1 MINYPPPE
9 ISSTTTDL
17 DAIETILLW
26 CQGLRDQAEAVIN
39 ENPPTAAASA
49 EARMWLRRTVRVGS
63 FAQERLNAGDQQ
75 GTASWLAVHFEEF
88 LD

>member
-9 ISSTTTDL
+9 ITSATTDL
-17 DAIETILLW
+17 DAIETVLLW
-26 CQGLRDQAEAVIN
+26 CQAVRDQTEAVIS
-39 ENPPTAAASA
+39 ENPPTAVASA

-63 FAQERLNAGDQQ
+63 FAQERLSAGDQH
-75 GTASWLAVHFEEF
+75 GAASWLAVHFKEF